1 MVFAYAF
8 FCNLFFVT
16 RVLKSA
22 VYGAL
27 LLKYRAKFSQD
38 HRLFPAANAPTLS
51 SGGMIYPSFSWL
63 SYTQA
68 LE

>member
-8 FCNLFFVT
+8 FCNFFFVT
-16 RVLKSA
+16 RVLRSA

-27 LLKYRAKFSQD
+27 LLKYRAKFFQA
-38 HRLFPAANAPTLS
+38 HRLFPAANALTLQ
-51 SGGMIYPSFSWL
+51 SGGMTYPSFSWL
-63 SYTQA
+63 SYTQV